1 MKYNIKQATIKFGK
15 KKKKSTIDRIA
26 TIEKELD
33 NLYLLQDIFE
43 SNIVDASIISKKE

>member
-1 MKYNIKQATIKFGK
+1 MNNNIKQATIKFGK
-15 KKKKSTIDRIA
+15 KKKKASIDRIA

-43 SNIVDASIISKKE
+43 TNIVDAVLNTVL